1 MMLYFSRVHLCIFQ
15 TFTNSLFLFFPAE
28 ILNVIPNLEVLDLSI
43 NKHIGSSMKVIAQDL
58 KNVPGLKELNL
69 HMCGL
74 KQDSLQGLG

>member
-1 MMLYFSRVHLCIFQ
+1 MYLHHYQFRFSF
-15 TFTNSLFLFFPAE
+15 LFCFFFFPAE
-28 ILNVIPNLEVLDLSI
+28 ILNVIPDLEVLDLSI
-43 NKHIGSSMKVIAQDL
+43 NKNVGCSMKVIAQDL

>member
-1 MMLYFSRVHLCIFQ
+1 M
-15 TFTNSLFLFFPAE
+15 T
-28 ILNVIPNLEVLDLSI
+28 PNLEVLDLSI
-43 NKHIGSSMKVIAQDL
+43 NKNIGCSMKVIAQDL

>member
-1 MMLYFSRVHLCIFQ
+1 MYSRQLLILIFFSFL
-15 TFTNSLFLFFPAE
+15 LFFPPAE
-28 ILNVIPNLEVLDLSI
+28 ILNVMPNLEVLDLSI
-43 NKHIGSSMKVIAQDL
+43 NKNIGCSMKVIAQDL

>member
-1 MMLYFSRVHLCIFQ
+1 M
-15 TFTNSLFLFFPAE
+15 TNSGFLFFFAFFFFPAE
-28 ILNVIPNLEVLDLSI
+28 ILNVIPDLEVLDLSI
-43 NKHIGSSMKVIAQDL
+43 NKNVGCSMKVIAQDL